1 MEPGMPHLLCFLA
14 ARIAQPCDRLER
26 EPVRLKGWGSRFHA
40 RLCKIAD
47 RLVEYTLH
55 ILKQIRGTRPRLLAS
70 ARLREGR
77 QDRSSHLPFAVG
89 RLFSGPFALG
99 RYVLGARE

>member
-1 MEPGMPHLLCFLA
+1 MPHLLCFLA
-14 ARIAQPCDRLER
+14 ARIAQPYDRLER
-26 EPVRLKGWGSRFHA
+26 EPARLKGWGSRFHA
-40 RLCKIAD
+40 RVCKIAD

-77 QDRSSHLPFAVG
+77 QDRSSHLPFAMG
-89 RLFSGPFALG
+89 RFVFGPFRFGAC
-99 RYVLGARE
+99 VGARE